1 MVGPLLVNCR
11 RPDWAEDGRD
21 WPNRDASRFVTA
33 AGLRWHVQDLS
44 SSADPDAPTVLLLH
58 GTGAATHSWRDLA
71 PLLARRFRVVACDLP
86 GHGFTEA
93 PAFRSMSLP
102 WMAEAVGGLLHALGV
117 RPDLAVGHSAGA
129 AIALRM
135 VLDGRAAPRAVIAL
149 NGALLPFEGAAGRLF
164 PPMAKLMFLN
174 PLTPRV
180 LAFGAADRARVRRL
194 ILGTG
199 SMLDARGLALYER
212 VLRRPGHLAGTL
224 GMMAAWDL
232 APLARDLPRLAI
244 PLVLVAGE
252 ADRAVPPRQARR
264 IAERVPLADLV
275 VVPGLGHLA
284 HEEDPER
291 IAAVIDRVAG
301 DCGLGGTA

>member
-1 MVGPLLVNCR
+1 MVGPLFVNCG

-21 WPNRDASRFVTA
+21 WPNREASRFVTA
-33 AGLRWHVQDLS
+33 AGLRWHVQEFA
-44 SSADPDAPTVLLLH
+44 SAAGSDAPTVLLLH

-71 PLLARRFRVVACDLP
+71 PLLTRRFRIVACDLP

-93 PAFRSMSLP
+93 PPFRAMSLP
-102 WMAEAVGGLLHALGV
+102 WMAEAVGGLLHVLGA

-135 VLDGRAAPRAVIAL
+135 VLDGRIAPRAVVSL

-180 LAFGAADRARVRRL
+180 LAFGAGDRARVRRL
-194 ILGTG
+194 LLGTG
-199 SMLDARGLALYER
+199 STIDARGQALYER
-212 VLRRPGHLAGTL
+212 LLRRPGHLAGTL

-232 APLARDLPRLAI
+232 APLARSLPRLEL
-244 PLVLVAGE
+244 PVVLVAGE
-252 ADRAVPPRQARR
+252 ADRAVPPGQARR
-264 IAERVPLADLV
+264 LAERLPLAEV
-275 VVPGLGHLA
+275 VVLPRLGHLA
-284 HEEDPER
+284 HEEDPEAV
-291 IAAVIDRVAG
+291 AALIDRVAADAGLTEG
-301 DCGLGGTA
+301 D